1 MNKYLPTVSWL
12 NVRVKAKRSF
22 ESRRGKFNL
31 EIRYTE
37 ASEIEHF
44 ILFNQGSGINLLGWI
59 IVKLRDAAQCKLLY
73 ISPSFIRKEIY
84 NPAWIY
90 DQMQQCLSM
99 LIILKYYLNG

>member
-1 MNKYLPTVSWL
+1 M
-12 NVRVKAKRSF
+12 
-22 ESRRGKFNL
+22 
-31 EIRYTE
+31 
-37 ASEIEHF
+37 
-44 ILFNQGSGINLLGWI
+44 
-59 IVKLRDAAQCKLLY
+59 KLRDAAQCKLLY